1 MENVFCDDRKSE
13 IAIWQYPIQPT
24 IFSHPS
30 TKTAYVPHTLEQL
43 AMATEQQ
50 APSVLWHTVNWKH
63 NKKKQWEDSKWLE
76 TGKSLS
82 TSLGLDP
89 RSSINLGQAGL

>member
-1 MENVFCDDRKSE
+1 MFGQSKLRLLKAHVFTLWLNLLMENVFCDDRKSE
-13 IAIWQYPIQPT
+13 IAIWQYPTQPT

-50 APSVLWHTVNWKH
+50 APSVL
-63 NKKKQWEDSKWLE
+63 
-76 TGKSLS
+76 
-82 TSLGLDP
+82 
-89 RSSINLGQAGL
+89 

>member
-1 MENVFCDDRKSE
+1 MFGQSKLRLLKAHVFTLWLNLLMENVFCDDRKSE

-50 APSVLWHTVNWKH
+50 APSVL
-63 NKKKQWEDSKWLE
+63 
-76 TGKSLS
+76 
-82 TSLGLDP
+82 
-89 RSSINLGQAGL
+89 